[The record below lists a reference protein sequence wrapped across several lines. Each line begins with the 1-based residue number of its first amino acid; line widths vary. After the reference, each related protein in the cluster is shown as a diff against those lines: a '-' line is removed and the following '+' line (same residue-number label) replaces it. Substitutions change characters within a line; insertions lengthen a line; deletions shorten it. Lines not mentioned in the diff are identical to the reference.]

1 VNLSGKWLA
10 PAAGAALVVVGALGA
25 WLPAAYVV
33 QLVSTAAWLAGMMI
47 LARAAWPW
55 LDQPVPRL
63 VRRKGAGDDETVAPG
78 GWTWQQLV
86 RESAGPVLLLG
97 ALVLLYHPLLAGHMP
112 WQADHTVHQWKAWLL
127 SEKLLP
133 SGRLTGWTHQS
144 GTGYPAEVL
153 YPPLGD
159 LWMTTV
165 RYVTFRALSW
175 EATYAL
181 GFFGVLAFCT
191 GAFYY
196 LGRRLFGPLA
206 GLAAAL
212 FVLTDMGGFREG
224 GYIFTVRYGVWPL
237 QLGITLGFVAL
248 LKFHD
253 LLSTRGWRHL
263 VRCGLAMGAAL
274 LAHPVTLIFFLVALP
289 LYVLLRW
296 LRSGPKTEPMLGKG
310 IAGVAIGL
318 GLAAFWLGPFF
329 GKASG
334 FSAHVTNQWKSI
346 ADIADGIIAANLWR
360 NAWSW
365 PLILGGLGGAVALR
379 ERRPMASYLFAL
391 AALFL
396 VAGSLTT
403 YNELGVANW
412 IASARF
418 VQFQRFVIFVKLI
431 SFLLAGYLL
440 QRVLGSIPQGAEDAL
455 PGDAAVR
462 EAATGTEAGSKPSVW
477 RRAGMIA
484 TVCMLAAPFVLPVTW
499 KLAETRVLPVGQLT
513 SVREKGPF
521 LRDFRALLAQ
531 VCQARKEKGAGFFR
545 LGYLSAF
552 NDHEMANG
560 ATYCDVPE
568 VKLSFIPSET
578 FKYRAYLSPAAVPR
592 SKEDFR
598 ALNVRFL
605 LANATRPAPSW
616 ARQVARR
623 GRLALYEVPDY
634 RPERYTVLR
643 RTGGVGD
650 APRFERVDPSTLGLR
665 TRFADEKISITAKNV
680 PPDHFLVLH
689 VAHFA
694 NWQARRGS
702 TDLTIRA
709 YDGLAPKVRGL
720 MMVPLRSGVTVF
732 AYKSLWADHLSRV
745 VTVVTLLLLIFIVVA
760 RRRPGLVEP
769 VVGRLAPWVKRLR
782 RPARWAALGAVG
794 LAVLL
799 LAAKGFGVIPHRAGP
814 RSLTHEISDA
824 QVSVRLRNGRV
835 KRCTTFQMGRWI
847 CGKGRRWVGPV
858 AEEWNLLNRFG
869 LWAHPHENGTLII
882 SYPHQRLG
890 RSLEIHYGV
899 LQSGGVGAPVN
910 LDVFVGDKR
919 VGQVRWPRTRGRAG
933 WAGRP
938 LTIDTRALKGSRA
951 TVRFEVSTTH
961 IGGRHFAFDARL
973 LP

>member
-1 VNLSGKWLA
+1 MTQPPKWLA
-10 PAAGAALVVVGALGA
+10 PAAGAVLVVLGALGA
-25 WLPAAYVV
+25 WLPAVYVV
-33 QLVSTAAWLAGMMI
+33 QLLGTAAWLAGVAL

-55 LDQPVPRL
+55 LDQPLPRL
-63 VRRKGAGDDETVAPG
+63 VRRTGAGDDETAVSPD
-78 GWTWQQLV
+78 WTWQRLV
-86 RESAGPVLLLG
+86 RESAGPGLLLF

-165 RYVTFRALSW
+165 RYVTLRSLSW
-175 EATYAL
+175 EATYAV

-206 GLAAAL
+206 GLIAAL

-253 LLSTRGWRHL
+253 LLRTPGWRHL
-263 VRCGLAMGAAL
+263 VRCGLAVGAAL

-296 LRSGPKTEPMLGKG
+296 LRSGPKAEPMLGKAV
-310 IAGVAIGL
+310 AGVALGL
-318 GLAAFWLGPFF
+318 GLAAFWLVPFF

-391 AALFL
+391 SALFL

-440 QRVLGSIPQGAEDAL
+440 QRVLGSIPLSADDAL
-455 PGDAAVR
+455 PMDAAVR
-462 EAATGTEAGSKPSVW
+462 EAATRGPDGPKPSVW

-484 TVCMLAAPFVLPVTW
+484 TVCLLAAPFVLPMTW
-499 KLAETRVLPVGQLT
+499 KLLETRVLPVGQLT
-513 SVREKGPF
+513 NVKEKGPF
-521 LRDFRALLAQ
+521 LRDFRALLGR

-545 LGYLSAF
+545 LGYLTAF

-592 SKEDFR
+592 SKEDYR

-605 LANATRPAPSW
+605 MVNGSRPAPSW
-616 ARQVARR
+616 AKQVARR

-634 RPERYTVLR
+634 RAERYTVLR
-643 RTGGVGD
+643 RTVGPGGALRYD
-650 APRFERVDPSTLGLR
+650 RVDPATLGLK
-665 TRFADEKISITAKNV
+665 TQFADEEIAITAKNV

-694 NWQARRGS
+694 NWRARRGGA
-702 TDLTIRA
+702 DVAIRA
-709 YDGLAPKVRGL
+709 YDGLSPKVRGL
-720 MMVPLRSGVTVF
+720 MMVPLRSGVTIF
-732 AYKSLWADHLSRV
+732 SFESLWVDHVSRLL
-745 VTVVTLLLLIFIVVA
+745 TVISLLLLFIIVVA
-760 RRRPGLVEP
+760 RRRPQVAEPLVK
-769 VVGRLAPWVKRLR
+769 RLAPWVKRLR
-782 RPARWAALGAVG
+782 RPARWGALGVVILAALG
-794 LAVLL
+794 
-799 LAAKGFGVIPHRAGP
+799 LAAKGVGVVPHPSGP

-824 QVSVRLRNGRV
+824 RVSVRLRNGRV

-869 LWAHPHENGTLII
+869 LWAHPPERGTLVI
-882 SYPHQRLG
+882 SYPRQTLG
-890 RSLEIHYGV
+890 SALEIHYGV

-910 LDVFVGDKR
+910 LEVFVGDKR
-919 VGQVRWPRTRGRAG
+919 VGRVSWPRTRGRPG
-933 WAGRP
+933 WVGRP
-938 LTIDTRALKGSRA
+938 LTIDTRAQKGQRA
-951 TVRFEVSTTH
+951 TVRFEVSTAH

>member
-1 VNLSGKWLA
+1 MTQRANWL
-10 PAAGAALVVVGALGA
+10 PPVVGAALVVVGSLLA
-25 WLPAAYVV
+25 WLPRSYVAQV
-33 QLVSTAAWLAGMMI
+33 LGTAAWLAG
-47 LARAAWPW
+47 LALLGRAAWPW
-55 LDQPVPRL
+55 LDQPLPRL
-63 VRRKGAGDDETVAPG
+63 LRRKGSGDDEAVAPP
-78 GWTWQQLV
+78 GWTWQRLV
-86 RESAGPVLLLG
+86 RESAGPFVLLLL
-97 ALVLLYHPLLAGHMP
+97 LVLLYHPLLAGHMP
-112 WQADHTVHQWKAWLL
+112 WQADHTVHQWKAWIL

-133 SGRLTGWTHQS
+133 SGRLSGWIHHS

-159 LWMTTV
+159 LWMAVV
-165 RYVTFRALSW
+165 RHATFKALSW
-175 EATYAL
+175 ETTYAL

-191 GAFYY
+191 GAFYH
-196 LGRRLFGPLA
+196 LGRRLFGPVA

-253 LLSTRGWRHL
+253 LLRTRGWRHL
-263 VRCGLAMGAAL
+263 LRFGLAVGAAL

-289 LYVLLRW
+289 LYALLQW
-296 LRSGPKTEPMLGKG
+296 LRSSPGSASRLGKG
-310 IAGVAIGL
+310 LAGVALGC
-318 GLAAFWLGPFF
+318 GLAAFWLVPFF
-329 GKASG
+329 SKASG

-346 ADIADGIIAANLWR
+346 AEIAEGVIAANLWR

-391 AALFL
+391 SAVFL

-418 VQFQRFVIFVKLI
+418 VQFQRFVIFVKLAW
-431 SFLLAGYLL
+431 FLLAGYLL
-440 QRVLGSIPQGAEDAL
+440 QRVLGGIPPTADDAKPSDAWANAFRGGDDAR
-455 PGDAAVR
+455 PG
-462 EAATGTEAGSKPSVW
+462 SVW
-477 RRAGMIA
+477 RRAVLVA
-484 TVCMLAAPFVLPVTW
+484 TVCLVASPFVLPLTW

-521 LRDFRALLAQ
+521 LRDFRALLGRVCRAQ
-531 VCQARKEKGAGFFR
+531 KEKGAGFFR

-552 NDHEMANG
+552 NDHEMAGG

-568 VKLSFIPSET
+568 VKLSFIPSAT
-578 FKYRAYLSPAAVPR
+578 FKYRAYLSPSAVPR
-592 SKEDFR
+592 SKEDYR

-605 LANATRPAPSW
+605 MVNGTRPAPSW

-643 RTGGVGD
+643 LTVADSGG
-650 APRFERVDPSTLGLR
+650 PRYERVDPATLGLKV
-665 TRFADEKISITAKNV
+665 RFSDEKITVRAPKV
-680 PPDHFLVLH
+680 EPGLFLVLH
-689 VAHFA
+689 TAHFV
-694 NWQARRGS
+694 NWRVRRGGA
-702 TDLTIRA
+702 DLKIRA
-709 YDGLAPKVRGL
+709 YDRLAPKVKGL
-720 MMVPLRSGVTVF
+720 MMVPLQSGVTVF
-732 AYKSLWADHLSRV
+732 TYESGWVDHVSRLV
-745 VTVVTLLLLIFIVVA
+745 SVITVLLVIFITVA
-760 RRRPGLVEP
+760 RRRPRLAEP
-769 VVGRLAPWVKRLR
+769 VVARLSPWVKRLR
-782 RPARWAALGAVG
+782 RPARWAVLGVAVLGA
-794 LAVLL
+794 AWL
-799 LAAKGFGVIPHRAGP
+799 LAKASGVVPRQPGP
-814 RSLTHEISDA
+814 RSLTHELSDA
-824 QVSVRLRNGRV
+824 HVAVRLKGGGL
-835 KRCTTFQMGRWI
+835 KRCTTYQMGRWI

-869 LWAHPHENGTLII
+869 LWAHPDERGTVVI
-882 SYPHQRLG
+882 SYPGQKLG

-899 LQSGGVGAPVN
+899 LQSGGVGAPVT
-910 LDVFVGDKR
+910 LDVFVGDKA
-919 VGQVRWPRTRGRAG
+919 VGQVRWPRTRGRPG

-938 LTIDTRALKGSRA
+938 LTIDTSAYKGRRL
-951 TVRFEVSTTH
+951 TVRFEVSTSH
-961 IGGRHFAFDARL
+961 IGGRHFVFDARI

>member
-1 VNLSGKWLA
+1 V
-10 PAAGAALVVVGALGA
+10 AGAALVLVGSLVA
-25 WLPAAYVV
+25 WLPRSYVV
-33 QLVSTAAWLAGMMI
+33 QLLGTAAWLGGVM
-47 LARAAWPW
+47 LLWRAAWPW
-55 LDQPVPRL
+55 LDQPLPRFG
-63 VRRKGAGDDETVAPG
+63 RRKKDAPDG
-78 GWTWQQLV
+78 EQGSVWTWQRLI
-86 RESAGPVLLLG
+86 RESAGPGLLLLL
-97 ALVLLYHPLLAGHMP
+97 LVVLYHPLLAGHMP

-159 LWMTTV
+159 LWMATV
-165 RYVTFRALSW
+165 RYLTFKALSW

-191 GAFYY
+191 GTFYH
-196 LGRRLFGPLA
+196 LGRRLFGPVA

-237 QLGITLGFVAL
+237 QLGITMGFLGL

-253 LLSTRGWRHL
+253 LLRTPGWRHL
-263 VRCGLAMGAAL
+263 VWCGIALGAAL

-296 LRSGPKTEPMLGKG
+296 LRSGPEAEPMVAKG
-310 IAGVAIGL
+310 LAGVGIGV
-318 GLAAFWLGPFF
+318 GLAAFWLLPFF

-334 FSAHVTNQWKSI
+334 FSAHVTNQWKSM
-346 ADIADGIIAANLWR
+346 ADIADGVIASNLWR

-391 AALFL
+391 STLFL

-418 VQFQRFVIFVKLI
+418 VQFQRFVIFVKLAW
-431 SFLLAGYLL
+431 FLLAGFLL
-440 QRVLGSIPQGAEDAL
+440 QRVLCGISPTSDDATSM
-455 PGDAAVR
+455 DAATSAPTPSAKDR
-462 EAATGTEAGSKPSVW
+462 PGRSKW
-477 RRAGMIA
+477 RRAGLVA
-484 TVCMLAAPFVLPVTW
+484 VVCLLAAPFVLPMTW
-499 KLAETRVLPVGQLT
+499 KLAETRVLPVGQIT
-513 SVREKGPF
+513 NVKEKGPF
-521 LRDFRALLAQ
+521 LRDFRAILAQ
-531 VCQARKEKGAGFFR
+531 VCRARKQPGAGFFR

-578 FKYRAYLSPAAVPR
+578 FKYRANLSPASVPR
-592 SKEDFR
+592 SKEDYR

-605 LANATRPAPSW
+605 MVNGTRPAPSG
-616 ARQVARR
+616 ARQVVRR
-623 GRLALYEVPDY
+623 GRLALYEIQDY

-643 RTGGVGD
+643 RVVGD
-650 APRFERVDPSTLGLR
+650 GGASGYQRVDPATLGLK
-665 TRFADEKISITAKNV
+665 TRFSDEEITIRASNV

-694 NWQARRGS
+694 NWRASRGS
-702 TDLTIRA
+702 TDLAIRA
-709 YDGLAPKVRGL
+709 YDELAPRVKGL
-720 MMVPLRSGVTVF
+720 MMVPLKNGVTVF
-732 AYKSLWADHLSRV
+732 SYQSLWVDHLSRLL
-745 VTVVTLLLLIFIVVA
+745 TVLTVLLVIFIVVA
-760 RRRPGLVEP
+760 RARPRLAEP
-769 VVGRLAPWVKRLR
+769 VVTRLGPWVRRLG
-782 RPARWAALGAVG
+782 RPARWALTV
-794 LAVLL
+794 LLL
-799 LAAKGFGVIPHRAGP
+799 LAALWLVAKGVGIVPRAPGP

-824 QVSVRLRNGRV
+824 QVSVRLKNGRV
-835 KRCTTFQMGRWI
+835 KRCTIFQMGRWI

-869 LWAHPHENGTLII
+869 LWAHPHEHGTLVI
-882 SYPHQRLG
+882 SYPRQKLG
-890 RSLEIHYGV
+890 SGLEIHYGV
-899 LQSGGVGAPVN
+899 LQSGGVGAPVT
-910 LDVFVGDKR
+910 LDVFVDDKR
-919 VGQVRWPRTRGRAG
+919 VGQVRWPRTRGRPG
-933 WAGRP
+933 WAARP
-938 LTIDTRALKGSRA
+938 YTIDTRAQKGRRA